1 VGTDLIVKALHIGIN
16 QGTLAMVHCIDETP
30 QIQFDATA
38 LAQGLARRASGR
50 PLDATRANL
59 LADFGQI
66 LN

>member
-1 VGTDLIVKALHIGIN
+1 
-16 QGTLAMVHCIDETP
+16 MVHCIDETP